1 MKLRRR
7 HAYGVLRAMQGPE
20 NLRAHLDSLTAQQEA
35 GRAAPW
41 APADAPADFLSSMMK
56 GITGFNIEVERLEG
70 KLKLGQNRSAENRA
84 GVVRG
89 LAGEDSGGAAELA
102 AMTPE

>member
-1 MKLRRR
+1 
-7 HAYGVLRAMQGPE
+7 
-20 NLRAHLDSLTAQQEA
+20 
-35 GRAAPW
+35 
-41 APADAPADFLSSMMK
+41 MK